1 MSIVFLVR
9 HGQATFQG
17 ANPGE
22 LTDLGRRQAQVLGD
36 FFAQTGRRFDVCV
49 TGDLSRQTATA
60 DIIGRRVGWLADVPR
75 VIVPELNEHNTG
87 SIIKALAPEMVRPNS
102 SSVDSLVAF
111 KIDRDDFR
119 SVFEATLQ
127 RWVTGRYEVTDIES
141 WPAFTAR
148 VRRGLQQTV
157 GALHEKAQALVVSS
171 GGPISA
177 TMQWA
182 LGLSDEST
190 LRLMWRIRHASVSVF
205 KITADRAE
213 LLSFNSAA
221 HLELEN
227 DRALLTY
234 M

>member
-9 HGQATFQG
+9 HGQATFQS

-36 FFAQTGRRFDVCV
+36 FFARTGRRFDVCV

-60 DIIGRRVGWLADVPR
+60 DIICRRVGWLADVPR
-75 VIVPELNEHNTG
+75 VMVPELNEHNTG

-111 KIDRDDFR
+111 KIDRDDFQ
-119 SVFEATLQ
+119 SIFETALL
-127 RWVTGRYEVTDIES
+127 RWVSGRYEETDIET
-141 WPAFTAR
+141 WAAFTAR
-148 VRRGLQQTV
+148 VRRGLQQAV
-157 GALHEKAQALVVSS
+157 GALDKKTKALVVSS
-171 GGPISA
+171 GGPIAA

-182 LGLSDEST
+182 LGLSNENT
-190 LRLMWRIRHASVSVF
+190 LRLSWRIRHASVSAF
-205 KITADRAE
+205 KITAERAE
-213 LLSFNSAA
+213 LLSFNSTA

-227 DRALLTY
+227 DATLLTY